1 MPNRID
7 RRTLEGR
14 QLVEE
19 LEQFGEEVAPALTNR
34 SAYVRCFAAGELV
47 ATLAVEEP
55 ADLEVRAL
63 ADIVE
68 PNLCHPN
75 KFKTV
80 LGLKRTSVL
89 FPLEP
94 TSQKDLLRQ
103 SHSNGNIAPH
113 LPDALALWRQA

>member
-34 SAYVRCFAAGELV
+34 SAYVRCFAAGQSV
-47 ATLAVEEP
+47 ATFASEEP

-68 PNLCHPN
+68 ENLRHPAS
-75 KFKTV
+75 
-80 LGLKRTSVL
+80 KR
-89 FPLEP
+89 E
-94 TSQKDLLRQ
+94 
-103 SHSNGNIAPH
+103 
-113 LPDALALWRQA
+113 

>member
-1 MPNRID
+1 LVPNRID

-34 SAYVRCFAAGELV
+34 SAYVRCFAAGESV
-47 ATLAVEEP
+47 ATLAFEEP

-68 PNLCHPN
+68 VNLSHPVS
-75 KFKTV
+75 KTKQV
-80 LGLKRTSVL
+80 QDRSWVDADVSPLSRWNQPLK
-89 FPLEP
+89 
-94 TSQKDLLRQ
+94 K
-103 SHSNGNIAPH
+103 IC
-113 LPDALALWRQA
+113 